1 MCINIKLF
9 GELIN
14 VFCQCSDLFLD
25 ETHTA
30 RIITCELYR
39 SIVTAHRWDNR
50 TIVIIDDAI
59 DQPIDGTKFIVT
71 SYLTGGMNC
80 PSRCVRARVH
90 RHVRTRT
97 CMYTYMYMYI
107 FTYICI
113 CICCTPYD
121 PVFIST
127 IRRIIMLLSEG
138 AARGGEP
145 PCPCTM
151 VAHNPLIRWPY
162 WVRTQSC
169 VRRVTV
175 RLRAWSCLTW

>member
-14 VFCQCSDLFLD
+14 VFCQCSDLILD
-25 ETHTA
+25 EMHTA

-39 SIVTAHRWDNR
+39 SIVTAHRRDNR

-71 SYLTGGMNC
+71 SYLTGGWTVRIVAFVHAYTHMC
-80 PSRCVRARVH
+80 MCV
-90 RHVRTRT
+90 
-97 CMYTYMYMYI
+97 CM
-107 FTYICI
+107 CI
-113 CICCTPYD
+113 HCTPYD

-138 AARGGEP
+138 ATRGGEP
-145 PCPCTM
+145 PCPCIM

-169 VRRVTV
+169 VGRVTV
-175 RLRAWSCLTW
+175 RQRAWSCLTW